1 MITFSKNY
9 NLLLLYLLI
18 MNIQSEK
25 NQLIQ
30 QIMELQ
36 DSSVIKKMRDF
47 LSKETKNDDWYH
59 SLSNSEKESIAKSLH
74 DLDNGNVVSHEDVMT
89 SVKNKISTL
98 KQQ

>member
-1 MITFSKNY
+1 
-9 NLLLLYLLI
+9 
-18 MNIQSEK
+18 MNIQIEK

-47 LSKETKNDDWYH
+47 LSKETKNNDWYN
-59 SLSNSEKESIAKSLH
+59 SLSSSEKESIAKGLK
-74 DLDNGNVVSHEDVMT
+74 DLDNGNTISHEDVIA
-89 SVKNKISTL
+89 SVKNKIASL

>member
-1 MITFSKNY
+1 
-9 NLLLLYLLI
+9 

-36 DSSVIKKMRDF
+36 DSSVIKKVREF

-59 SLSNSEKESIAKSLH
+59 SLSNSDKQSIEKSLQ
-74 DLDNGNVVSHEDVMT
+74 DLENENIVSHEDVMI
-89 SVKNKISTL
+89 SVKNKISAL

>member
-1 MITFSKNY
+1 
-9 NLLLLYLLI
+9 

-36 DSSVIKKMRDF
+36 DSSVIKKVREF

-59 SLSNSEKESIAKSLH
+59 SLSNSEKKSIEKGLQ
-74 DLDNGNVVSHEDVMT
+74 DLENGNVVSHKDVMT
-89 SVKNKISTL
+89 SVKNKITAL
-98 KQQ
+98 KEQ

>member
-1 MITFSKNY
+1 
-9 NLLLLYLLI
+9 

-36 DSSVIKKMRDF
+36 DSSVIKKVRDF
-47 LSKETKNDDWYH
+47 LSKETKNDDWYN
-59 SLSNSEKESIAKSLH
+59 SLSSSEKKSIEISLH
-74 DLDNGNVVSHEDVMT
+74 DLDNGNIVSHEDVMT

>member
-1 MITFSKNY
+1 
-9 NLLLLYLLI
+9 

-36 DSSVIKKMRDF
+36 DSSVIKKVRDF
-47 LSKETKNDDWYH
+47 LSKETKNDDWYN
-59 SLSNSEKESIAKSLH
+59 SLSSSEKKSIEKSLH
-74 DLDNGNVVSHEDVMT
+74 DLDNGNIVSHEDVMT